1 VVVFFSKMPK
11 INVQW
16 FNQANKDIF
25 AFDNNQSDKV
35 FCRACSKTILCTK
48 KSHLVQHE
56 KTSLHQERLKSKSRQ
71 MLISEPR
78 NTAEKNTFALDL
90 CSALV
95 AANIPWAKLDC
106 PQFKVFLE
114 KYCDS

>member
-1 VVVFFSKMPK
+1 
-11 INVQW
+11 
-16 FNQANKDIF
+16 
-25 AFDNNQSDKV
+25 
-35 FCRACSKTILCTK
+35 
-48 KSHLVQHE
+48 LVHE

-78 NTAEKNTFALDL
+78 NTAEKYTFALDL

-95 AANIPWAKLDC
+95 APNIPWAKLDC

-114 KYCDS
+114 KYCDKHIPDRTTLSKTYLPKCYANVSMIIPSQVYKHLIFQ

>member
-1 VVVFFSKMPK
+1 
-11 INVQW
+11 
-16 FNQANKDIF
+16 
-25 AFDNNQSDKV
+25 
-35 FCRACSKTILCTK
+35 
-48 KSHLVQHE
+48 
-56 KTSLHQERLKSKSRQ
+56 

-106 PQFKVFLE
+106 PQFKGFLE
-114 KYCDS
+114 KYCDKHIPDRTTLSKTYLPKCYANVSMIIPSKVYKHLIFQ

>member
-1 VVVFFSKMPK
+1 
-11 INVQW
+11 
-16 FNQANKDIF
+16 
-25 AFDNNQSDKV
+25 
-35 FCRACSKTILCTK
+35 
-48 KSHLVQHE
+48 
-56 KTSLHQERLKSKSRQ
+56 

-78 NTAEKNTFALDL
+78 NTAEKYTFALDL